1 VVSLN
6 FPGEKE
12 LVMNEKENK
21 SEAESREVLCVAGG
35 MALML
40 FGVGLVMTHPGVRKT
55 VMDGVS
61 RFLPD
66 LAQPLKNGVAGILP
80 DLERY
85 LKVRSM

>member
-1 VVSLN
+1 MN
-6 FPGEKE
+6 FPGQKE
-12 LVMNEKENK
+12 FVMNENENN
-21 SEAESREVLCVAGG
+21 SDAESREVLYLAGG

-80 DLERY
+80 DVERY